1 MWALVLKIA
10 DMYWK
15 TMPRSQ
21 KEYIMQYRR
30 EQGGIRRAPAQAL
43 RRVLS
48 SVFVVAV
55 EVVCLVALLIFV
67 FFSLFFP

>member
-1 MWALVLKIA
+1 
-10 DMYWK
+10 
-15 TMPRSQ
+15 
-21 KEYIMQYRR
+21 MQYRR

-55 EVVCLVALLIFV
+55 EVVFGGTVAVEVVCLVALLIFV
-67 FFSLFFP
+67 FFFPLLSMNISS